1 MIGFLPFL
9 SWIGMVEEGILPEN
23 DCLYNS
29 NIQLLVNQTP
39 VVHISFGQ
47 SGSDLE
53 LYVEARS
60 GELGP
65 TFSR

>member
-1 MIGFLPFL
+1 
-9 SWIGMVEEGILPEN
+9 MVEEGILPEN

-29 NIQLLVNQTP
+29 NIQLQVNQTP
-39 VVHISFGQ
+39 VVQYSFGL

-65 TFSR
+65 TFSH

>member
-1 MIGFLPFL
+1 
-9 SWIGMVEEGILPEN
+9 MVEEGILPEN

-29 NIQLLVNQTP
+29 NIQLQVNQTP
-39 VVHISFGQ
+39 VVQYSFGL

-65 TFSR
+65 TFSVDL